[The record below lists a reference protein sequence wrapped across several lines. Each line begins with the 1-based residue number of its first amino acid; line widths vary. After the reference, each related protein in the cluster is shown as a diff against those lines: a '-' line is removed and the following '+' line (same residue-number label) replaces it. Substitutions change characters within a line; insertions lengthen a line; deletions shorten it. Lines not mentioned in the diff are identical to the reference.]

1 MNWPGKIPGT
11 NGRSRFMPRP
21 LIYLLL
27 WLGALPAWGDWPE
40 YRGPWANGHA
50 AAPGDQQPVGLPLAW
65 SEHEHVTWKTPIPER
80 GWSTPVVLGKQIW
93 LTTATEDGRDFFAIC
108 VNVDTGRILF
118 NEKLFHCD
126 TPEILGN
133 SVNCYASPSPV
144 IEPGRVFVHFGSYGT
159 ACLDTKDFQ
168 VLWKRDDL
176 PCHHFRGPGS
186 SLVGF
191 QDLLILTMD
200 GIDVQYLVALD
211 QRTGRTVWK
220 TDRTAEWNDLLPD
233 GQPARA
239 GDMRKAFCT
248 PVFIEAAGR
257 MQMISVGSKA
267 AYAYDPANGREL
279 WQLKTEGHSVAS
291 RPLFGHGLVFL
302 ATGSGKSEFLALR
315 PDGRGL
321 LPDTNV
327 VWRTTR
333 GAPKMASPLLVDD
346 LLFLLAENGVM
357 RCLEATT
364 GHEFWQERIGGEYYA
379 SPLFADGHIY
389 CFSQDGKTTVLKAGR
404 KFEVVATSTL
414 EDGFMASPAVTGRAL
429 ILRTKKGL
437 YRIET
442 AGPTGAGGEK

>member
-1 MNWPGKIPGT
+1 MSLPHQ
-11 NGRSRFMPRP
+11 
-21 LIYLLL
+21 LILGFLLF
-27 WLGALPAWGDWPE
+27 GVSFARADWPE
-40 YRGPWANGHA
+40 YRGPWANGHVTA
-50 AAPGDQQPVGLPLAW
+50 AGDPKPVGLPLTW
-65 SEHEHVTWKTPIPER
+65 SETQHVKWKTAIPER
-80 GWSTPVVLGKQIW
+80 GWSTPVILGQQIW

-108 VNVDTGRILF
+108 ANAATGKILF

-144 IEPGRVFVHFGSYGT
+144 IAPGRVFVHFGSYGT
-159 ACLDTKDFQ
+159 ACLATKDFK
-168 VLWKRDDL
+168 VLWQRTDL
-176 PCHHFRGPGS
+176 PCRHFRGPGS
-186 SLVGF
+186 SLVLF
-191 QDLLILTMD
+191 KDLLILTMD

-211 QRTGRTVWK
+211 QQTGRTVWK

-248 PVFIEAAGR
+248 PIFIEVGGAT
-257 MQMISVGSKA
+257 QMISVGSKA
-267 AYAYDPANGREL
+267 AYAYNPANGREL
-279 WQLKTEGHSVAS
+279 WQLKTEGHPVAS
-291 RPLFGHGLVFL
+291 RPLYGHGLVFL

-321 LPDTNV
+321 VPDTNV

-346 LLFLLAENGVM
+346 MLFLLAENGVM

-364 GHEFWQERIGGEYYA
+364 GNEFWQERIGGEYYA
-379 SPLFADGHIY
+379 SPLFADGNIY

-404 KFEVVATSTL
+404 KFEVVGTNTL

-429 ILRTKKGL
+429 ILRTKKNL